1 MPTAGEYDTM
11 AVRFDGRATDLEA
24 LPAGFVASLS
34 PQVMVGPLVQAV
46 DQTFQVSAR
55 NLMTAATSLR
65 DAGAECRRRAGVCR
79 AYTRAV
85 DSYRRQLADPNIDPS
100 TLSAPYRQPWVRY
113 G

>member
-1 MPTAGEYDTM
+1 MPTAGEYEAM
-11 AVRFDGRATDLEA
+11 AVRFDGRANDLEV

-34 PQVMVGPLVQAV
+34 PEVMVGPLVRAV

-55 NLMTAATSLR
+55 NLVAAATLLR
-65 DAGAECRRRAGVCR
+65 DVAAECRRRADVCR

-85 DSYRRQLADPNIDPS
+85 DTYHRRLADPNIDPA
-100 TLSAPYRQPWVRY
+100 TIRAPYRQPWVRY